1 MNVTCKRASALFL
14 AALLSIG
21 FSAIVQ
27 TAKAQTLALAPEAT
41 FPKRKPGLWQIRG
54 TGLEQ
59 AGMAPT
65 FFCVGEGTDTDARH
79 LDRKAGVLGACSL
92 GAFKPAQGGW
102 VAESICK
109 DSKTTVKSQAVLTGD
124 LSLEYR
130 IDTLVSYLPPIAGTR
145 KTDQD
150 SLTAKYLGNCSVT
163 QKPGDLVVPGMG
175 TLNLDDG
182 SFRAEAIRKPA
193 KSAKKQRPN

>member
-1 MNVTCKRASALFL
+1 MNVICKQASALIW
-14 AALLSIG
+14 ASLLSTG
-21 FSAIVQ
+21 LMAVAQ
-27 TAKAQTLALAPEAT
+27 AQTLTPEAT

-59 AGMAPT
+59 AGMPPT
-65 FFCVGEGTDTDARH
+65 FFCVGEATDTDTRH

-92 GAFKPAQGGW
+92 GSFKPAQGGW
-102 VAESICK
+102 IAESICK
-109 DSKTTVKSQAVLTGD
+109 DNKTTVKSQAVLTGD

-130 IDTLVSYLPPIAGTR
+130 IDTLVSYLPPIAGTK

-150 SLTAKYLGNCSVT
+150 SLTAKYIGNCSSI

-175 TLNLDDG
+175 TLNLEDG

-193 KSAKKQRPN
+193 KNAKKQRPN